1 MRLLG
6 ECRGSIDVVKEAE
19 GELTAD
25 KDDVPGLTNPTVM
38 DAQGKGQLVTHTSHL
53 LSRQTVSCHQYSV
66 GSVELSYLFSSRCD
80 RALGADPGPG
90 SE

>member
-53 LSRQTVSCHQYSV
+53 LSRHDSLLSSVLCGLCRIELPVFFQT
-66 GSVELSYLFSSRCD
+66 
-80 RALGADPGPG
+80 
-90 SE
+90 